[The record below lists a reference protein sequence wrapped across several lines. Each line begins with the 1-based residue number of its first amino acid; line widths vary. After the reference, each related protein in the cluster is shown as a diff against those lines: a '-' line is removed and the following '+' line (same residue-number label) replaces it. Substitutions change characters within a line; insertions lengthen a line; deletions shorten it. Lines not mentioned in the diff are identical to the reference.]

1 METTLEMEIAPARQD
16 SQRRPVTRGAG
27 LRELLRFLVN
37 FSQIHGMLS
46 DDDCLALAV
55 GAYAGHAH
63 AEFLVATAYEAAEEL
78 MQAKRWYTRAARH
91 GFLPSMLRLQYL

>member
-1 METTLEMEIAPARQD
+1 METTLEMEIAPARQE
-16 SQRRPVTRGAG
+16 SQRRTVVRGAG
-27 LRELLRFLVN
+27 LRELLHFLVN
-37 FSQIHGMLS
+37 FSQIHGVLS

-63 AEFLVATAYEAAEEL
+63 AEFLVATAYDAAEEP
-78 MQAKRWYTRAARH
+78 MQAKRWYARAARH